1 MVKCCELHIA
11 VNYWAY
17 CRKEKKHLQPLIS
30 ATRNLRYVLQE
41 KENGREVWDM
51 SFLFFPSFRVG
62 CFTCREDTA
71 PNTFLDHPILT
82 NRFIPI
88 PTPSPSISIYR

>member
-1 MVKCCELHIA
+1 MLWTPFA

-41 KENGREVWDM
+41 KENGRKV
-51 SFLFFPSFRVG
+51 
-62 CFTCREDTA
+62 
-71 PNTFLDHPILT
+71 
-82 NRFIPI
+82 
-88 PTPSPSISIYR
+88 